1 MKNNNHLIGSSHPQ
15 WASVNNGSFICMN
28 CAAIHRSLG
37 VNFSF
42 VRSLSMDSWN
52 EKQLK
57 MMSLG
62 GNKNLSEYFQFY
74 ELNEESV

>member
-1 MKNNNHLIGSSHPQ
+1 MVNNIFLISIIGAANPQ

-28 CAAIHRSLG
+28 CAAIHRGLG

-57 MMSLG
+57 MMSVG
-62 GNKNLSEYFQFY
+62 GNKNL
-74 ELNEESV
+74 